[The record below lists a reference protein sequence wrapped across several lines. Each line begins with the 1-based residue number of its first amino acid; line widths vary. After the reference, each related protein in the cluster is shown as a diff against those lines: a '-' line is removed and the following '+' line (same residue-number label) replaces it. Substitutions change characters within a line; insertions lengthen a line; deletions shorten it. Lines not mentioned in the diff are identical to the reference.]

1 MTFSSIKGN
10 LLVKNTI
17 ISMVQNNRLAHA
29 QMFYGP
35 EGSATTALA
44 LASMQ
49 YINCQNK
56 QNLDACN
63 KCSSCMKISNMS
75 ILNIFFSIPLINK
88 GTKLNSAWI
97 VSSMI
102 EWKKLIKQNP
112 YVTME
117 EWNKKQDPS
126 KQLNIGI
133 SQSREIIKYASL
145 SSHNMEYK
153 FIVIWMSEFMN
164 NSAANALLKIIEE
177 PPKKTIFFFISN
189 NLDKHP
195 PTIISRLQCHYIKPF
210 TALELEQEIID
221 RFSVSAEEAKSIS
234 ILCEGNMCEAFRV
247 QASKQCFDNFEN
259 FKIFARSAY
268 TQKFSDILKQAETFY
283 SLGKDFQK
291 FFCVYSIKI
300 LRAILLI
307 KCNKVQLANITPEEI
322 SFVDNMSKTLN
333 FFKIKN
339 MFLQLEKLLYEIER
353 NANIKI
359 AFLNTFINISHIFKD
374 C

>member
-1 MTFSSIKGN
+1 MTFSSIRGN
-10 LLVKNTI
+10 LLVKNII

-35 EGSATTALA
+35 EGSAATALA

-56 QNLDACN
+56 HNLDSCN
-63 KCSSCMKISNMS
+63 KCASCIKTSNFG
-75 ILNIFFSIPLINK
+75 ILNTFFCIPLINK
-88 GTKLNSAWI
+88 GSKFNSAWFT
-97 VSSMI
+97 SSIM

-112 YVTME
+112 YVTAE
-117 EWNKKQDPS
+117 EWSKKQDPG

-133 SQSREIIKYASL
+133 SQSREIIKYVSL
-145 SSHNMEYK
+145 SSHNTEYK

-164 NSAANALLKIIEE
+164 NNAANALLKIIEE
-177 PPKKTIFFFISN
+177 PPRKTIFFFISN

-195 PTIISRLQCHYIKPF
+195 PTIISRLQCHHIKPF
-210 TALELEQEIID
+210 TALELEQEIIS

-234 ILCEGNMCEAFRV
+234 ILCAGNMCEAFRM
-247 QASKQCFDNFEN
+247 QNSKQCFDNFEN
-259 FKIFARSAY
+259 FKVFARSAY
-268 TQKFSDILKQAETFY
+268 TQRFSDILNQAETFY
-283 SLGKDFQK
+283 SLGRDFQK

-307 KCNKVQLANITPEEI
+307 KCNKVQLANVTPEEI
-322 SFVDNMSKTLN
+322 NFADNVSKTLD
-333 FFKIKN
+333 FLKIKN
-339 MFLQLEKLLYEIER
+339 MFLQFEELLYEIER

-359 AFLNTFINISHIFKD
+359 AFLNTFVNISHIFRGN
-374 C
+374 